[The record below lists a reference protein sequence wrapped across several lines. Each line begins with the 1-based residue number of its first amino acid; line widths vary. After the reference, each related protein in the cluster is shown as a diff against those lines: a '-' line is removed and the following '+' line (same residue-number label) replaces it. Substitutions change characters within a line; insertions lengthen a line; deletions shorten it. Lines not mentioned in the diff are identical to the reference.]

1 MGITSLFEETKA
13 ICADCLRLPSDV
25 LVHGARRYPTAVAKL
40 YPHVGEAVFC
50 GNVGLWLDGYYGCN
64 VVLASPQG
72 IKQPWAVITD
82 ESPSLQTL
90 WQYALRFRVEELLM
104 E

>member
-1 MGITSLFEETKA
+1 MVGITACVT
-13 ICADCLRLPSDV
+13 CVQV

-40 YPHVGEAVFC
+40 YPKVGEAVFC
-50 GNVGLWLDGYYGCN
+50 GNVGLWLDGHYRCN

-72 IKQPWAVITD
+72 VKEPWAVITD